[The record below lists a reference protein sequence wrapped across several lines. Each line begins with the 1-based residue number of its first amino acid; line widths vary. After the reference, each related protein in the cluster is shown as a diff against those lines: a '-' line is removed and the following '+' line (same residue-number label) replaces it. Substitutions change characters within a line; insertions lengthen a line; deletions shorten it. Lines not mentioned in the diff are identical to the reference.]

1 VLWVNSAT
9 NTKFVTG
16 DVIAGPVRLNAAGGL
31 LKYCGA
37 PVVGIDTAPITDTQY
52 RVETLGGAVIT
63 QTAGCTD
70 PAVPDMSDELVGG
83 ADATLTLPVVS
94 ADDYAAIAGGMP
106 AAAAATIVLN
116 GSGTAY
122 TKNGVPTP
130 FPLNGVIVVNGPLVL
145 SSTAP
150 FSGSL
155 TVVATGDITITSDL
169 ELDNPVTDML
179 GVVSTDGN
187 INIEFTGTSRTIDAL
202 LFAPS
207 LAAEKGIVQATNVS
221 GCPEETCI
229 TSTLNIF
236 GAIVARELGAM
247 ADVNTE
253 SGAIVKGFSQLF
265 SYDKR
270 FARSQPP
277 YALSQTRGV
286 WMRLGMSTVSP
297 LTPGVFGVAPPTT
310 TTTTTAAPTTTT
322 TVPPDLNTAE
332 TNTATA
338 PASTGTFTDS
348 SVGLTVE
355 RTASSVSLST
365 TSANWD
371 YISVTYNPGSGEVTN
386 TVFKTAGDDVVGV
399 LTRIN
404 NRNVTVALSS
414 SVTFTVSVKYNPGR
428 DTATT
433 YVFPAVA

>member
-1 VLWVNSAT
+1 
-9 NTKFVTG
+9 
-16 DVIAGPVRLNAAGGL
+16 
-31 LKYCGA
+31 
-37 PVVGIDTAPITDTQY
+37 
-52 RVETLGGAVIT
+52 
-63 QTAGCTD
+63 
-70 PAVPDMSDELVGG
+70 
-83 ADATLTLPVVS
+83 
-94 ADDYAAIAGGMP
+94 
-106 AAAAATIVLN
+106 
-116 GSGTAY
+116 
-122 TKNGVPTP
+122 
-130 FPLNGVIVVNGPLVL
+130 
-145 SSTAP
+145 
-150 FSGSL
+150 
-155 TVVATGDITITSDL
+155 
-169 ELDNPVTDML
+169 
-179 GVVSTDGN
+179 
-187 INIEFTGTSRTIDAL
+187 
-202 LFAPS
+202 
-207 LAAEKGIVQATNVS
+207 
-221 GCPEETCI
+221 
-229 TSTLNIF
+229 
-236 GAIVARELGAM
+236 M